1 LITVFWLLVGLL
13 MIIAL
18 AILLPPLWRQR
29 TVVAADMDTR
39 NIAIAKT
46 RLVELKEQLQSGALT
61 QVQYDEQ
68 RTELELALADDLDIA
83 TANAVPAQGRW
94 LAYVLAILLPLSA
107 LALYAGLGTYQAITP
122 TPEMLGTDQAATP
135 NIEDINKMVAK
146 LDERMKTNPT
156 DAEGWTMLGKSYKYL
171 QQFPKAAD
179 AFAKAYAL
187 LGEQP
192 EIMLLY
198 ADALA
203 FANNEQ
209 MGGKPAELVF
219 KVLALEPDNITA
231 LWYGG
236 MAKAQAGEAA
246 EGVKLWRKLLTLLPP
261 DSQAQQEVKT
271 LLSKLEATGAA
282 AAPAGTVS
290 ETSPN
295 STQTT
300 GVELQVQVSLTP
312 ELKVAVAPTDTVF
325 IYAQALS
332 GPKMPLAIVRKQVS
346 DLPLTITLTDAL
358 AMMPNMKLS
367 NFAEVK
373 LLARVS
379 KSGNAMS
386 QPGDLLGTVESA
398 ATTDK
403 TIHSIIINS
412 QVK

>member
-1 LITVFWLLVGLL
+1 MITVFWLLVGLL

-29 TVVAADMDTR
+29 VVVAADMDNR

-46 RLVELKEQLQSGALT
+46 RLAELKEQFHSGALSEA
-61 QVQYDEQ
+61 QYQEQ
-68 RTELELALADDLDIA
+68 RAELELALVDDLDIA
-83 TANAVPAQGRW
+83 TGNAAHAQGRW
-94 LAYVLAILLPLSA
+94 IAYVLAILLPLSA
-107 LALYAGLGTYQAITP
+107 LALYSGLGTYQAITP
-122 TPEMLGTDQAATP
+122 TPEMLGTAQPATP
-135 NIEDINKMVAK
+135 NIEDINKMVEK
-146 LDERMKTNPT
+146 LAERMKTNPT

-179 AFAKAYAL
+179 AFGKAYAL
-187 LGEQP
+187 LGEQS

-209 MGGKPAELVF
+209 MSGKPAELVF
-219 KVLALEPDNITA
+219 SVLAREPDNITA

-236 MAKAQAGEAA
+236 MAKAQVGEAA

-271 LLSKLEATGAA
+271 LLGKLEATVAGGV
-282 AAPAGTVS
+282 PAEKTEEQTPIASTSTVTL
-290 ETSPN
+290 EIN
-295 STQTT
+295 
-300 GVELQVQVSLTP
+300 VSLAP
-312 ELKVAVAPTDTVF
+312 ELKTLVAATDTVF
-325 IYAQALS
+325 VYAQAVS
-332 GPKMPLAIVRKQVS
+332 DPKMPLAIVRKQVS
-346 DLPLTITLTDAL
+346 DLPLTVTLSDAQG
-358 AMMPNMKLS
+358 MMPNMKLS

-379 KSGNAMS
+379 KSGNAMT

-403 TIHSIIINS
+403 TSHTIVINT

>member
-1 LITVFWLLVGLL
+1 MITVFWLLVGLL
-13 MIIAL
+13 ILIAL
-18 AILLPPLWRQR
+18 ALVLPSLWRQR
-29 TVVAADMDTR
+29 AVAAADMDTR

-46 RLVELKEQLQSGALT
+46 RLAELKEQLQADALT
-61 QVQYDEQ
+61 QAQYDEQ
-68 RTELELALADDLDIA
+68 RIELELALADDLDIT
-83 TANAVPAQGRW
+83 TANATSTQGRW

-122 TPEMLGTDQAATP
+122 TPEMLGTTQTATP

-146 LDERMKTNPT
+146 LAERMKTNPT

-187 LGEQP
+187 LGEQS

-209 MGGKPAELVF
+209 MSGKPAELVF
-219 KVLALEPDNITA
+219 KVLAREPDNITA

-236 MAKAQAGEAA
+236 MAKAQTGEAV

-261 DSQAQQEVKT
+261 DSQAQQEVKG
-271 LLSKLEATGAA
+271 LLSKLEATVSGGVPNNAINK
-282 AAPAGTVS
+282 APAPAVALT
-290 ETSPN
+290 
-295 STQTT
+295 
-300 GVELQVQVSLTP
+300 VQVSLAS
-312 ELKVAVAPTDTVF
+312 ELENAVAPGDTVF
-325 IYAQALS
+325 VYAQALS

-346 DLPLTITLTDAL
+346 DLPLTAILTDAQ
-358 AMMPNMKLS
+358 AMMPTMKLS

-373 LLARVS
+373 LLARIS

-386 QPGDLLGTVESA
+386 QAGDLIGTIESV
-398 ATTDK
+398 ATGDNTRH
-403 TIHSIIINS
+403 TLVINGA
-412 QVK
+412 VK